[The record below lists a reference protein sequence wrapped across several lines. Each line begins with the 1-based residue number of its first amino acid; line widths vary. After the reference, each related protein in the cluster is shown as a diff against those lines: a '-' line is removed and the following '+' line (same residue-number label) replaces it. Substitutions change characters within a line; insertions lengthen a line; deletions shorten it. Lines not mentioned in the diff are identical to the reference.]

1 MLNNRLNKSTLTII
15 IISGIAL
22 IAILIIAKA
31 FFMPLA
37 IAFILAT
44 FLHPISKW
52 LEKLHLG
59 RELSSFLALLAL
71 MIFTG
76 GVMVLLIW
84 QFNLIEPDLEKLNHK
99 MNETGLSVNNYLK
112 DNFGLTS
119 AKQISFAKEQGSLMI
134 ALIPGFVGYLGQS
147 IFQLLMVLIYTFCFL
162 YFRLHLKNFILKLT
176 REEQKIKIEI
186 TILKVALITQQYL
199 LGVSKMIVLLI
210 VMYSIGFSLLG
221 VPNPLFFAMM
231 CGVLEFIPFIGNLTG
246 SVLTFFTAAMHGVG
260 YGVLLGIIGVYLL
273 IQFIQG
279 WILEPLI
286 VGNQVKLNAFFTLM
300 ALIAGDLIWG
310 IPGVFIAIPILA
322 MIKIVCDQ
330 FETLSAF
337 GYLLGHEVKDKKTPI
352 SKSLNFNSY

>member
-1 MLNNRLNKSTLTII
+1 MLNNRLNKSTLII
-15 IISGIAL
+15 YLISGIV
-22 IAILIIAKA
+22 IISILILAKA
-31 FFMPLA
+31 FLIPLA

-44 FLHPISKW
+44 FLHPLSKW
-52 LEKLHLG
+52 LEKIRLG
-59 RELSSFLALLAL
+59 RELSSLIALLVL
-71 MIFTG
+71 MLFTG
-76 GVMVLLIW
+76 GVLVLLIW
-84 QFNLIEPDLEKLNHK
+84 QFNLIEPDLEKLNIK
-99 MNETGLSVNNYLK
+99 MNETGLSVSNYLTDK
-112 DNFGLTS
+112 FGITS

-134 ALIPGFVGYLGQS
+134 ALIPAFIGYLGQS
-147 IFQLLMVLIYTFCFL
+147 IFQLIMVLVYTFCFL
-162 YFRLHLKNFILKLT
+162 YFRLQLKTFILKLS

-221 VPNPLFFAMM
+221 IPHPLFFAML

-260 YGVLLGIIGVYLL
+260 LGVLLGIIGVYLL

-310 IPGVFIAIPILA
+310 IPGVFIAIPVLA

-330 FETLSAF
+330 FESLSAF
-337 GYLLGHEVKDKKTPI
+337 GYLLGQESRTKKLTT
-352 SKSLNFNSY
+352 SKSLKSNGY